1 VFDGGDSV
9 GVIED
14 VQFATTPDGLRRL
27 EETAPILVV
36 ASPLGEELLVP
47 FVKSFIVT
55 VDTARKRVEMQ
66 LPDGLLDVNR

>member
-1 VFDGGDSV
+1 M

-36 ASPLGEELLVP
+36 TSPDGEELLVP
-47 FVKSFIVT
+47 YVKSFLVS
-55 VDTARKRVEMQ
+55 VDTPGKRVEMR
-66 LPDGLLDVNR
+66 LPAGLLDVNR